1 MKTRV
6 RKLSEAEIL
15 EDFPIRG
22 KTPGWFFR
30 MEEVSNGAWIVE
42 GSDRWG
48 RRVSR
53 GGGDP
58 DDMLAACEEDAAEIE
73 QGLSSAGEGPD

>member
-1 MKTRV
+1 MKTRI

-42 GSDRWG
+42 GSDLWG

-73 QGLSSAGEGPD
+73 QGLGAAGSGTT

>member
-1 MKTRV
+1 MKVRV
-6 RKLSEAEIL
+6 HKLSEEEIL

-30 MEEVSNGAWIVE
+30 MEEMSYGTWIVE
-42 GSDRWG
+42 GSDLWG

-58 DDMLAACEEDAAEIE
+58 DDMLAACEKDAAKIE
-73 QGLSSAGEGPD
+73 QGLSSADERKT

>member
-1 MKTRV
+1 MKVRV
-6 RKLSEAEIL
+6 QKMSEEGIL
-15 EDFPIRG
+15 ADFPIKG
-22 KTPGWFFR
+22 KTHGWFFR

-58 DDMLAACEEDAAEIE
+58 DEMLAACEEDVARIE
-73 QGLSSAGEGPD
+73 QGPGEPKPKA

>member
-1 MKTRV
+1 MKARV

-15 EDFPIRG
+15 EDFPIKG

-30 MEEVSNGAWIVE
+30 MQEMSYGAWIVE

-53 GGGDP
+53 GGGDS
-58 DDMLAACEEDAAEIE
+58 DEMLAACEEDAVEIE
-73 QGLSSAGEGPD
+73 RGLDAASGEPD